1 MIDFHTHILPNMDDG
16 SNSVIESLKML
27 EELENQD
34 VELVCLTPHFYS
46 GKESVDDFINRRN
59 KAYESLNYEGNLK
72 LLLGAEVKYYR
83 GISQNN
89 ELNKL
94 CLEDTNLLLLEL
106 PFDMNINEN
115 ITNEIINIV
124 RSGIRVVLAHIER
137 YSLSLDTIKYLK
149 SNGVLIQ
156 TNNEY
161 IIGSLFHHEGIK
173 MLKEGYID
181 FLGSDCH
188 NLKDRKPNNIE
199 AYKQINKYL
208 GSDFITAFN
217 NNVKIYL

>member
-16 SNSVIESLKML
+16 SNSVSESLKML

-46 GKESVDDFINRRN
+46 GKESIENFINRRN

-94 CLEDTNLLLLEL
+94 CLQDTNLLLLEL

-137 YSLSLDTIKYLK
+137 YSLSLDTIKSLK
-149 SNGVLIQ
+149 SNGILIQ
-156 TNNEY
+156 ANNEY
-161 IIGSLFHHEGIK
+161 VVGSLFHHEGIK
-173 MLKEGYID
+173 MLKDGYID

-188 NLKDRKPNNIE
+188 NLTDRKPNCIE
-199 AYKQINKYL
+199 AHKQINKHL
-208 GSDFITAFN
+208 GTDFIIAFN